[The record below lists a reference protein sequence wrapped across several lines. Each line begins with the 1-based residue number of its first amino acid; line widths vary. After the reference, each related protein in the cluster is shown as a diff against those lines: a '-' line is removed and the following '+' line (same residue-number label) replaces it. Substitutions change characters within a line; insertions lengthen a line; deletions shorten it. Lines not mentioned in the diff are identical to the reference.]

1 MQAKMKEVEAKIVQL
16 EKKRDEVRMIEW
28 SRQVLCKTVCCKN
41 ETELCFSNLW
51 LILCVSC
58 TPVAVAAVVV
68 LPTASE
74 ELNNKSVLFTV
85 FPKCKRS
92 QAVRFPWH

>member
-1 MQAKMKEVEAKIVQL
+1 MQAKVKEVEQKIVHL

-28 SRQVLCKTVCCKN
+28 SRQVLCKIVCCKN

-85 FPKCKRS
+85 FQKSEISHSPRGTE
-92 QAVRFPWH
+92 